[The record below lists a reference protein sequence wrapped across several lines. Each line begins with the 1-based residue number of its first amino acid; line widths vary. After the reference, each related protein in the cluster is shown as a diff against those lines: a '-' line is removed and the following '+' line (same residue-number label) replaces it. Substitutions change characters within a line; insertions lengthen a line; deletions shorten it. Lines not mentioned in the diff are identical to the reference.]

1 MRSHRV
7 ILRSSVHAEI
17 AANILHGPCK
27 PLMPWHPDEPR
38 CLFRD
43 AAAVKNRLTGAEPR
57 VRDTTELE
65 PGDRRNHADTDISSL
80 VMAKGQERGFAH
92 QVSLVAQHGVPE
104 VVDVAQ
110 PVANPPEL
118 RRLVPL
124 ARNRRCAHQAVGSD
138 ALALD
143 ERKICAPQTALRQ
156 RAKALSVLQ
165 HWDQVRLLGKQL
177 ATLFA
182 LLKPSAQPDQR
193 RPLERLDD
201 LEHIPRVV
209 WIREQLAN
217 GSDGGD
223 GAHGFHLHGSTD
235 ARTASHGR
243 AALGRAPAGQPQA
256 GAACA
261 HGLPYPA
268 VALDATSSERDVL
281 SEARSLRQQVLDSS
295 LLVAVAVGGVAF
307 VRTLLDAIDIEAWR
321 IARGAIALYGGFV
334 ILFFAKRLPY
344 RIRAL
349 CFLGLLYVVGVYSLL
364 MAGYLAAP
372 VLILAC
378 QSVLASVLFRRRVTL
393 AVLGLNLLTLLAVG
407 AVLSSGLMV
416 VETTTFYDPAGF
428 TNWIRVAAIF
438 AVFCGIAVVSVDV
451 VTNHLNQSLRDQAEL
466 IERLK
471 GAMQL
476 RDEAE
481 SQRRAAESRLRDT
494 HHGDDN

>member
-1 MRSHRV
+1 
-7 ILRSSVHAEI
+7 
-17 AANILHGPCK
+17 
-27 PLMPWHPDEPR
+27 
-38 CLFRD
+38 
-43 AAAVKNRLTGAEPR
+43 
-57 VRDTTELE
+57 
-65 PGDRRNHADTDISSL
+65 
-80 VMAKGQERGFAH
+80 MAKGQERGFAH

-104 VVDVAQ
+104 VVGVAQ

-124 ARNRRCAHQAVGSD
+124 ARNRRCTHQAVGSD

-165 HWDQVRLLGKQL
+165 RWDQVRLLGKQL

-243 AALGRAPAGQPQA
+243 AALGRAPAGHPQA

-261 HGLPYPA
+261 HGVPYPA

-466 IERLK
+466 IEHLK